1 MGRIAI
7 IAAALML
14 LASGADAQTRATKK
28 FLTKA
33 IEGNYHE
40 VQMGHLAQQ
49 NAQNE
54 DVKSFGETLVKD
66 HSSANDKAI
75 EAARSVGITPPTGPN
90 RRQKADYD
98 KMAKKKG
105 ADFDR
110 AFAKDMVKDH
120 KQDIAAFKKEAKK
133 KDAAGQF
140 AESTLPTLQKH
151 LQMAQSLEKQVTGKH

>member
-1 MGRIAI
+1 
-7 IAAALML
+7 ML
-14 LASGADAQTRATKK
+14 LASGADAQTRATQK

-33 IEGNYHE
+33 IEGNYYE

-75 EAARSVGITPPTGPN
+75 DAAKSVGINPPTGPN
-90 RRQKADYD
+90 RKQKADYD

-151 LQMAQSLEKQVTGKH
+151 LQMAQSLEKQVTRKR

>member
-1 MGRIAI
+1 
-7 IAAALML
+7 
-14 LASGADAQTRATKK
+14 
-28 FLTKA
+28 
-33 IEGNYHE
+33 
-40 VQMGHLAQQ
+40 MGHLAQQ

-54 DVKSFGETLVKD
+54 DVKSFGDTLVKD

-90 RRQKADYD
+90 RRQKADHD

-120 KQDIAAFKKEAKK
+120 KQDVAAFKKEAKK

-140 AESTLPTLQKH
+140 AESTLPTLQRH
-151 LQMAQSLEKQVTGKH
+151 LEMAQSLEKQVTGKH